1 MPEAL
6 SSVDILLVEDMAAD
20 ARLTLRALEQQNLAN
35 RVTWV
40 KDGAEALDYI
50 YCRGAYAGRAD
61 HSPKLI
67 PLDLKLPKIDGI
79 EVLRLIKADERTR
92 SIPVVVLT
100 SSAEESDIVRSYQ
113 LGVNSYIVK
122 PVDVSRFS
130 EVVAR
135 AGLYWMVVNRA
146 P

>member
-50 YCRGAYAGRAD
+50 YCRGAYAGRAN
-61 HSPKLI
+61 HRPKLI
-67 PLDLKLPKIDGI
+67 LLDLKLPKVDGI
-79 EVLRLIKADERTR
+79 EVLRQIKADERTR

-100 SSAEESDIVRSYQ
+100 SSAEETDIVRSYR

-122 PVDVSRFS
+122 PVDFSRFS
-130 EVVAR
+130 EVVAS
-135 AGLYWMVVNRA
+135 AGLYWMVVNRT